1 MDESLFKK
9 KSSTKKITTRKKNM
23 TFLDLK
29 VKNIENIIRKTGKSY
44 GEDFIDLV
52 DKDEK
57 KITKCGWKSFYNA
70 LSKES

>member
-1 MDESLFKK
+1 
-9 KSSTKKITTRKKNM
+9 M